1 MRDMRLHAAALL
13 LLVLA
18 LVATACGGDEPAE
31 TAADPAPTTE
41 FESPEPTEP
50 EPEPEPVATTE
61 EPGTGTL
68 STESSAG
75 GATEAPT
82 ATPEP
87 TETFAEGTPQ
97 DPQAGVHQ
105 AGTLTV
111 TATRCD
117 IVGTTIAGD
126 ESSSSSQV
134 NPAIAVLG
142 DQVYLAND
150 AGQVLRFLADT
161 SAGCTLTL
169 DETWGE
175 AGVFTPTEEQD
186 ALNIADTGRLVM
198 SGSVFEAQVVDTA
211 TGASYACDVTGEVEI
226 SPDGTT
232 GVAFFPGSPLRAVAF
247 GDTTCTVTD
256 PAPVAASLPF
266 DNMTILSGLLRAD
279 GSMVVGGNLPE
290 PNRATIVAAYDA
302 AGAEAWRQ
310 GTEDPD
316 DFGDQNY
323 GWVHAVS
330 TCGAAGICTLD
341 TNFRS
346 LQVLDANGAFLT
358 AVDLNET
365 HGIERAWWE
374 DMEADDQG
382 RLWMPVGAGRE
393 DGDLVD
399 GFVFLMTFDGI

>member
-1 MRDMRLHAAALL
+1 MRRLHAVLV

-18 LVATACGGDEPAE
+18 MVATACGGDDDGAD
-31 TAADPAPTTE
+31 TAADPEPTTE
-41 FESPEPTEP
+41 FESPEPAEAAP
-50 EPEPEPVATTE
+50 EPEPEPTKSETE
-61 EPGTGTL
+61 EPASGTL
-68 STESSAG
+68 STESQS
-75 GATEAPT
+75 TEAAPT

-111 TATRCD
+111 TATRCE

-126 ESSSSSQV
+126 ESSSSSRV
-134 NPAIAVLG
+134 NPAIAVQG

-150 AGQVLRFLADT
+150 AGQVLRFTADT

-175 AGVFTPTEEQD
+175 AGTYTPTEEQD

-198 SGSVFEAQVVDTA
+198 SGSVFEAEVVDTA

-232 GVAFFPGSPLRAVAF
+232 GVAFFPGSPLRAVEF
-247 GDTTCTVTD
+247 GDTTCTVID
-256 PAPVAASLPF
+256 PAPLAASLPF
-266 DNMTILSGLLRAD
+266 DNQTILSGMINPD

-290 PNRATIVAAYDA
+290 PNRATIVAAYDP
-302 AGAEAWRQ
+302 AGTELWRQ

-330 TCGAAGICTLD
+330 RCGAAGICTLD
-341 TNFRS
+341 TNFRA

-358 AVDLNET
+358 AVDLNAT

-399 GFVFLMTFDGI
+399 GFVFLMTFEGI